1 MVVPLQ
7 PVRAPEKSTAKL
19 ECQLSKP
26 NKQVV
31 WFKNGI
37 EISPKDSHY
46 SIVNEDCSY
55 SITVYDCSLDDGAE
69 YTLRYQEVETSA
81 TLTIDGMNF
90 LLLSSLDFLSI
101 TQLLVLRCY
110 PCYICIYV

>member
-1 MVVPLQ
+1 MEVIVPLQ
-7 PVRAPEKSTAKL
+7 PVRTPEKTTAKL

-31 WFKNGI
+31 WFKNSI
-37 EISPKDSHY
+37 EISPTDSHY

-69 YTLRYQEVETSA
+69 YTLQYQEVETSA

-90 LLLSSLDFLSI
+90 FCSSHLFFLFI
-101 TQLLVLRCY
+101 LQLLVLYCY
-110 PCYICIYV
+110 P